1 MFSAGDSGLYSI
13 RCESVVIENAM
24 DPDST
29 YFAHGAVR
37 KYGRVFEWNIS
48 LIIEP
53 ISYPAAQCFRRKP
66 AFVHGNVEWVFVVIS
81 ARTDRAQ
88 IVDKSFAI
96 PESRRHRTCFV
107 LLLVIVIIIEKHR
120 ARAGLRARARP
131 RLFTRQFLNRR
142 IRFRFRRARLVSV
155 RSSRASGL
163 GSCYLCACKSSVA
176 LAICATIPD
185 CHR

>member
-24 DPDST
+24 GPDST

-48 LIIEP
+48 LIIKA
-53 ISYPAAQCFRRKP
+53 IDHPAAQCFRRKP

-88 IVDKSFAI
+88 IVDKSFTI
-96 PESRRHRTCFV
+96 PKSSGHTTCP
-107 LLLVIVIIIEKHR
+107 LMLVIVIIIEKHR

-131 RLFTRQFLNRR
+131 RLFT
-142 IRFRFRRARLVSV
+142 
-155 RSSRASGL
+155 
-163 GSCYLCACKSSVA
+163 K
-176 LAICATIPD
+176 
-185 CHR
+185 